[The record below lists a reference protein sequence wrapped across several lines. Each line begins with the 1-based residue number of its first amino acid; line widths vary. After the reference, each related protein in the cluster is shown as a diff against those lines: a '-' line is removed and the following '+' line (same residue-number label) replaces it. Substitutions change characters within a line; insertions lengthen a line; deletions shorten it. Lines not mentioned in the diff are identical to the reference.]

1 MMRSS
6 GPQSKYQRIRLWPL
20 ARTVL
25 FIFPL
30 LLGGLPGSRTA
41 AAQAGIGDLQH
52 EYQFGDRI
60 TFRAAVQGDSPAVDA
75 LLFIQV
81 EGENGT
87 RKVQVAPDA
96 DGGLLISH
104 DAAAQPVRAFS
115 TVTYWF
121 EASLQS
127 GEKVTS
133 EKASFLYEDNRF
145 SWQVREAA
153 PFRVHWYDG
162 EADFAQ
168 NILDISAA
176 GLKGVQNLLP
186 LERLELV
193 DIYVYSTASEM
204 QKTLNLGSQNW
215 VVAGHADPD
224 LGVMVVVLPAGPD
237 QRLLME
243 QRIPH
248 EMMHIMMYHTLGDD
262 YANLPVW
269 LSEGLASS
277 AELYPNPD
285 YLILLN
291 GAQENGKLI
300 SIASLCKT
308 FPRDASTAL
317 LAYAQAASFTRYLHQ
332 QYGTSGLEKLLEA
345 YRDGMDCE
353 RGVQTVT
360 GQELSQLEKSWRRD
374 VFGENLLLTAVI
386 TLSPWLVLLFTVL
399 AVPIGLTLVGLR
411 KRPARQVDRQ
421 TAE

>member
-1 MMRSS
+1 MTSS
-6 GPQSKYQRIRLWPL
+6 GSQFKFQRFQLWQL
-20 ARTVL
+20 IRTVL
-25 FIFPL
+25 FIFL
-30 LLGGLPGSRTA
+30 LLVGLSGSRFA
-41 AAQAGIGDLQH
+41 AAQSAVGDLQH
-52 EYQFGDRI
+52 EFQFGNQI

-87 RKVQVAPDA
+87 RKIQVGPGS
-96 DGGLLISH
+96 DGGLYYSL
-104 DAAAQPVRAFS
+104 DAAAQPMRAFS

-121 EASLQS
+121 EASLQN
-127 GEKVTS
+127 GETVTS
-133 EKASFLYEDNRF
+133 EKSSFMYEDNRF
-145 SWQVREAA
+145 SWQVREDG
-153 PFRVHWYDG
+153 PFRVHWYEG
-162 EADFAQ
+162 GADFAQ
-168 NILDISAA
+168 DILDNAAA
-176 GLKGVQNLLP
+176 GLKGVQGLLP
-186 LERLELV
+186 LEAPNLV

-204 QKTLNLGSQNW
+204 QTTLNLGSQNW

-237 QRLLME
+237 QSLLMQ

-248 EMMHIMMYHTLGDD
+248 ELMHIMMHHTLGAA
-262 YANLPVW
+262 YAHLPVW

-291 GAQENGKLI
+291 SAQEDGKLI
-300 SIASLCKT
+300 PIASLCNT

-332 QYGTSGLEKLLEA
+332 QYGTSGLEKLLET
-345 YRDGMDCE
+345 YQDGMDCE

-374 VFGENLLLTAVI
+374 VFGENLLLTAVKK
-386 TLSPWLVLLFTVL
+386 LSPWLVLLFTVL
-399 AVPIGLTLVGLR
+399 AVPIGLTLGGLR
-411 KRPARQVDRQ
+411 RRPAKQVDRQ
-421 TAE
+421 PAE